1 MTSWT
6 SWNKESIWN
15 SSEDLAKQSTRW
27 EEAQRTG
34 EHSCQLYIWQ
44 RINTQTI
51 WKSKQSKN
59 KQTKNPKSQNYR
71 LKKKKKGLGPNL
83 RVLKRRKKLAK
94 KYLKNCSS
102 LENTNQNSLRFHL
115 TPILMAKIN
124 RTARNGV
131 GTGELS
137 FSTGETANW

>member
-1 MTSWT
+1 M
-6 SWNKESIWN
+6 K
-15 SSEDLAKQSTRW
+15 
-27 EEAQRTG
+27 
-34 EHSCQLYIWQ
+34 
-44 RINTQTI
+44 
-51 WKSKQSKN
+51 
-59 KQTKNPKSQNYR
+59 KQTKQKQTNKKPQKSKLQIK
-71 LKKKKKGLGPNL
+71 KKKKKGLGPNL